1 MRVLYFS
8 LCCLLYSVSATASVD
23 LEKTMKNMAFQYKQ
37 AYDAQ
42 SADQMLPLLD
52 ELIILTEQSAGADFA
67 ADKAEQFKH
76 GLQQV
81 LAELQLA
88 RQAATHEDVAQAK
101 VHLQNVDALRK
112 EYHQQRKVSI
122 WRLLFG

>member
-8 LCCLLYSVSATASVD
+8 LCCLLYSVSAMASVD

-42 SADQMLPLLD
+42 SAEQLLPLLD
-52 ELIILTEQSAGADFA
+52 ELITLTQQSAGADFS
-67 ADKAEQFKH
+67 ADKAAQFKQ

-88 RQAATHEDVAQAK
+88 KQAAEQDDVDQAK
-101 VHLQNVDALRK
+101 LHLQQVDALRK
-112 EYHQQRKVSI
+112 EYHQQRKISI
-122 WRLLFG
+122 WQLLFG

>member
-8 LCCLLYSVSATASVD
+8 LCCLLYSVSVTASVD
-23 LEKTMKNMAFQYKQ
+23 LEKTMKNMAFQYKL

-42 SADQMLPLLD
+42 SAEQLLPLLD
-52 ELIILTEQSAGADFA
+52 ELIILTQQSAGADFA
-67 ADKAEQFKH
+67 ADKAEQFKQ

-81 LAELQLA
+81 LAQLQLA
-88 RQAATHEDVAQAK
+88 KQAAEQDDVTQARL
-101 VHLQNVDALRK
+101 HLQQVDALRK